1 MLFVHSF
8 PGLHAWNLS
17 LLKNSFIRFNG
28 CFVRSPSPERPNKAS
43 VYNAYGRPH
52 VLSNV
57 TEKCSR
63 TCVSSLLTATFALAS
78 LFSLLQAPVVY
89 SCVAGV
95 EEGRGIGGREK
106 GRGVGKRVPFPF
118 CDFLPLPFL
127 SLLRRLQ
134 LFKRQD
140 LLSYGQI

>member
-1 MLFVHSF
+1 MFDLQ
-8 PGLHAWNLS
+8 
-17 LLKNSFIRFNG
+17 NSFYSVRIFS
-28 CFVRSPSPERPNKAS
+28 VRSPSPERPNKAS
-43 VYNAYGRPH
+43 VYNAYGRPD

-63 TCVSSLLTATFALAS
+63 TWVSSLLTATFTLAS

-95 EEGRGIGGREK
+95 EGGRGIGGREK

-118 CDFLPLPFL
+118 CDASDFAIRRNSSQQGEIKLQRFSLLPLIINCRL
-127 SLLRRLQ
+127 SEGVGRV
-134 LFKRQD
+134 
-140 LLSYGQI
+140 SI